1 MSRVKAGDVLSCEVC
16 GLGVIVDDEC
26 GCVMAEIICCE
37 ELMINKGPSKKKKAP
52 AAVKPKKTDAEKKAR
67 KKADKKPAD
76 KKKKS
81 AK

>member
-1 MSRVKAGDVLSCEVC
+1 
-16 GLGVIVDDEC
+16 
-26 GCVMAEIICCE
+26 MAEIICCE
-37 ELMINKGPSKKKKAP
+37 EPMINKGPSKKKKVPAP
-52 AAVKPKKTDAEKKAR
+52 VKPKKTDAEKKAR